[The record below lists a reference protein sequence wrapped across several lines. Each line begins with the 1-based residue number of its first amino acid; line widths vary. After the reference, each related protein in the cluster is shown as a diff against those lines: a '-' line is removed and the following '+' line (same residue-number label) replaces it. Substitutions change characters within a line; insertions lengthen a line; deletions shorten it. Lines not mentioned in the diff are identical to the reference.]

1 MNLNEF
7 IFLTEG
13 LLKIPPVL
21 SQDIKD
27 FGLEV
32 LIVKTINQLKRHI
45 VKNDILY
52 KSIPDTFYLKDLEF
66 LMKEVEVACKKLEK
80 FTPVRDAPNDQ
91 TNEWLEIV
99 SLPKTRFTGYDNN
112 KSYYLTN
119 LIITKFYSHDSDEVT
134 FKLELFGKHDDE
146 SHKEYEFNE
155 RNNCISTYDLSSALE
170 TELNPEYYKESLKEE
185 LDYFREY
192 QAKLE
197 TIYQGL
203 LKKQNYQEFEIY
215 DWGAQFRKTI
225 IKDMFVGFNDSGVR
239 PDVIENITQGKH
251 ILQVDVKYL
260 RYKDEKIEHQGAFY
274 PPEISGELVVYK
286 IEVYVP
292 WVDIETH
299 IDWNYRNAVQEMDL
313 TIDHEL
319 GHFIQEIGVVRFK
332 NKRTDMSRKFGYPP
346 RKTLNKVPGTKTQT
360 APEMINSI
368 SGGWAHPHE
377 LRDTEFYT
385 RLRDVKVKIERL
397 FIDPFNN
404 RSNRDP
410 FNENIGKFRIL
421 VGLDPRKYIDG
432 YYPSYQEPDYW
443 LGYLKKN
450 DPGKW
455 NKAVKE
461 LYKELKSYL
470 VRPKNYQY

>member
-1 MNLNEF
+1 MEF
-7 IFLTEG
+7 IWLNEG

-32 LIVKTINQLKRHI
+32 LVIKTINQLKRHI
-45 VKNDILY
+45 VKTDILY
-52 KSIPDTFYLKDLEF
+52 KSIPDTFYPEDLEF
-66 LMKEVEVACKKLEK
+66 LMKEVQELCKELEK
-80 FTPVRDAPNDQ
+80 YTPVRDAPDGQ
-91 TNEWLEIV
+91 TNEWSKST
-99 SLPKTRFTGYDNN
+99 SLPRTRFPGYDNN
-112 KSYYLTN
+112 QPYYLKA
-119 LIITKFYSHDSDEVT
+119 LKLTKFYSYDSDEIT
-134 FKLELFGKHDDE
+134 FKLETFGKYDDE

-155 RNNCISTYDLSSALE
+155 RNNCISDYDLSSALE
-170 TELNPEYYKESLKEE
+170 GELNPEYYKESLKEE

-197 TIYQGL
+197 TIYHGL
-203 LKKQNYQEFEIY
+203 LKKPKHEEFEIY
-215 DWGAQFRKTI
+215 DWGSQYRKTLRPS
-225 IKDMFVGFNDSGVR
+225 MFVGFDDSGVR
-239 PDVIENITQGKH
+239 KDVINNITQGKH

-274 PPEISGELVVYK
+274 PPEISGNLVVYK

-292 WVDIETH
+292 WVDMDTH
-299 IDWNYRNAVQEMDL
+299 IDWSFRDAVREIDS

-319 GHFIQEIGVVRFK
+319 GHFVQEIGVVRFGDR
-332 NKRTDMSRKFGYPP
+332 RTDSNRKFGYPP
-346 RKTLNKVPGTKTQT
+346 RKLLNKVPGTKTQF
-360 APEMINSI
+360 APEYPKTG
-368 SGGWAHPHE
+368 SGWNHPHA
-377 LRDTEFYT
+377 LRDIEFYT
-385 RLRDVKVKIERL
+385 RLRDTKVKIEHL

-404 RSNRDP
+404 KSNRDP
-410 FNENIGKFRIL
+410 FVENIGKFRIM
-421 VGLDPRKYIDG
+421 VGLDPRKYTDG

-470 VRPKNYQY
+470 VKPKNYQY